1 MKGAGKYLVV
11 SKRESGNG
19 RPDILL
25 KTPSVRG
32 AAVILELKVSD
43 SFQGMEQE
51 CDKALKQIEEMDYEA
66 ELRAEG
72 YDNIKKYGVSFYRKE
87 CMVRK

>member
-1 MKGAGKYLVV
+1 MKKNWMKTEKKFKMLIYNMISFYDYAENYYHGFLAGILKGAGKYLVV
-11 SKRESGNG
+11 SNRESGNG

-43 SFQGMEQE
+43 SFQ
-51 CDKALKQIEEMDYEA
+51 
-66 ELRAEG
+66 
-72 YDNIKKYGVSFYRKE
+72 
-87 CMVRK
+87 